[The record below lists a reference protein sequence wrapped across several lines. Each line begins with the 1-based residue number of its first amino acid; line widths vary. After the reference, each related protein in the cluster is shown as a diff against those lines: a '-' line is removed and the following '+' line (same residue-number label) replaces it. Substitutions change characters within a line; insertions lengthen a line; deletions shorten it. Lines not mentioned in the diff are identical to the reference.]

1 MVWSLLNERSST
13 PFALSGATAISI
25 PSGFWIHPPSSIQL
39 KSDEAL
45 TPVVR
50 AKAIW
55 SADNRAYI
63 SIDLG
68 GPVYK
73 PLKRLMHIVHISLR
87 HRGPI
92 ICSDSQ

>member
-73 PLKRLMHIVHISLR
+73 PLKTPDAYSPHQ
-87 HRGPI
+87 
-92 ICSDSQ
+92 SQASWTHHLL